1 LVQGHRTFVKIP
13 RERIGVLIGTNGTV
27 RELIEKKLS
36 VNLEID
42 SQSGDV
48 TITVNEAVN
57 DPSLLFKAKDV
68 VTAIGRGFSPEN
80 VLKLIENEEY
90 MLGII
95 DLREIFGRSESDI
108 SRIKGRII
116 GREGKTRR
124 IIEEMTGAAI
134 SVYGH
139 TVSMIGGIEQVD
151 IAREALRMLIKGSQH
166 KTVYRFLQRKRHELK
181 MRSLE
186 LWQSETPR
194 DLGV

>member
-1 LVQGHRTFVKIP
+1 MVQGHSTFVRIP
-13 RERIGVLIGTNGTV
+13 RGRIGVLIGTNGTV

-36 VNLEID
+36 VSLEID

-48 TITVNEAVN
+48 TIALNEDVN
-57 DPSLLFKAKDV
+57 DLSLLFKAKDV

-80 VLKLIENEEY
+80 VFKLIENEEY
-90 MLGII
+90 ILETI

-124 IIEEMTGAAI
+124 IIEEMTEAVV

-151 IAREALRMLIKGSQH
+151 IAREAVRMLMKGSQH

-186 LWQSETPR
+186 LWQSDTPR

>member
-1 LVQGHRTFVKIP
+1 MQGHSTFVKIP

-57 DPSLLFKAKDV
+57 DPSLLFKAKDI

-90 MLGII
+90 ILEII

-124 IIEEMTGAAI
+124 TIEEMTGAVV

-151 IAREALRMLIKGSQH
+151 IAREAVRMLLKGSQH

-186 LWQSETPR
+186 LWQSDTPR

>member
-1 LVQGHRTFVKIP
+1 MQGHSTFVKIP
-13 RERIGVLIGTNGTV
+13 RERIGVLIGTKGGV
-27 RELIEKKLS
+27 RELIEKRLS
-36 VNLEID
+36 TDLGID

-48 TITVNEAVN
+48 TITLKEDVN
-57 DPSLLFKAKDV
+57 DPSLLFRAKDV
-68 VTAIGRGFSPEN
+68 VTAIGRGFSPES
-80 VLKLIENEEY
+80 VFKLIEDEDNILE
-90 MLGII
+90 IV
-95 DLREIFGRSESDI
+95 DLREVFGRSESDI

-124 IIEEMTGAAI
+124 IIEEMTGTRV

-151 IAREALRMLIKGSQH
+151 IAREAIKMLIKGSQH

-194 DLGV
+194 DLGI

>member
-1 LVQGHRTFVKIP
+1 MVQGHSTFVKIP
-13 RERIGVLIGTNGTV
+13 RGRIGVLIGTNGTV

-57 DPSLLFKAKDV
+57 DPSLLFKAKDI

-80 VLKLIENEEY
+80 VLKLIENEEDI
-90 MLGII
+90 LEII

-124 IIEEMTGAAI
+124 IIEEMTETVV

-151 IAREALRMLIKGSQH
+151 IAREAIGMLIKGSQH